1 MATCFCTQQLRVT
14 YANKRDGM
22 KWFKRIVG
30 ILLSLQSISFVSHVI
45 NDVNLYLLDGNSHA
59 LGRSIFMSSIG
70 LAFLVSG
77 IMLFRSTLKK
87 KKLL

>member
-1 MATCFCTQQLRVT
+1 
-14 YANKRDGM
+14 M

-59 LGRSIFMSSIG
+59 LGRAIFMSAIG
-70 LAFLVSG
+70 LAFLVGG
-77 IMLFRSTLKK
+77 IMLFRSTLKNK
-87 KKLL
+87 EAATVETTTKLD

>member
-1 MATCFCTQQLRVT
+1 
-14 YANKRDGM
+14 M

-30 ILLSLQSISFVSHVI
+30 IVLSLQSISFVSHVI
-45 NDVNLYLLDGNSHA
+45 NDVNIYLLNGNSHA

-77 IMLFRSTLKK
+77 IMLFQSTLKK
-87 KKLL
+87 KDVTETTREKLD

>member
-1 MATCFCTQQLRVT
+1 
-14 YANKRDGM
+14 M

-30 ILLSLQSISFVSHVI
+30 VLLSLQSISFISYII

-87 KKLL
+87 KKLLQKKQKKNLTKLISKTT